1 MSSEA
6 NSSNISTIEV
16 IFNDKGNILAQKS
29 VQFRNKSPDFEHPVK
44 IELSNDNVAQI
55 GKYIQLSRQINYVTS
70 YGETDEKRNKDYEAI
85 KLLCKII
92 LSINKNML
100 GFEKIHNKAKIINSN
115 IPAIYNEL
123 ISNAQKS
130 ICENLMKD
138 PSIRNDILE
147 KTQEAI
153 ILNSL
158 RDKGVEEEKIN
169 AIKKNK
175 QHMKSLLL
183 KHKSQITVNDID
195 WYSDLEAR
203 EKLIKEAIKRDMK
216 TVFFIRYEPY
226 YFKIGSKN
234 KAYVDP
240 RVLKQLNDKLNEPT
254 KKGEDL
260 INAFKAS
267 SSTIGAGL
275 GIDLT
280 KICIENLEEECD
292 LKATATYENDSK
304 GMLVMTI
311 SFLLRE

>member
-123 ISNAQKS
+123 ISNAQKAV
-130 ICENLMKD
+130 CENLMKD
-138 PSIRNDILE
+138 PTIKNNIVL
-147 KTQEAI
+147 KTQETKL
-153 ILNSL
+153 LNLL
-158 RDKGVEEEKIN
+158 RDQGVGEEKIN
-169 AIKKNK
+169 ILKNNK
-175 QHMKSLLL
+175 PQMSRLLL
-183 KHKSQITVNDID
+183 QNKSQINIDDID
-195 WYSDLEAR
+195 WYTDLEAR
-203 EKLIKEAIKRDMK
+203 EEIIKEAIARDIH
-216 TVFFIRYEPY
+216 VIFFIRYIPHFFE
-226 YFKIGSKN
+226 IGAKN
-234 KAYVDP
+234 KAYVAP
-240 RVLKQLNDKLNEPT
+240 ILLKGLNDRLNAPIRR
-254 KKGEDL
+254 GEDL
-260 INAFKAS
+260 VKAFEK
-267 SSTIGAGL
+267 STSNIGAGL

-280 KICIENLEEECD
+280 KICIENIEEECD
-292 LKATATYENDSK
+292 VKANARYENDSK
-304 GMLVMTI
+304 GMLIMTI
-311 SFLLRE
+311 SFNLG